1 MDDSLDS
8 SHYYREPPGKA
19 QRLKRRASLGNNVT
33 PSAGEN
39 VAGVEI
45 HPVVLQCSLD
55 RTLKSFNPIDIDR
68 CLKCVGD
75 YDACL
80 PRQNG
85 NHLVKCKSPQQM
97 KTLLNTSTP
106 SDGTVSLPILSSLLQ
121 PIGAKGVIYN
131 VPLEITVRRYR
142 SVCSPL
148 LRS

>member
-19 QRLKRRASLGNNVT
+19 QRLKRKASLGNNVT

-45 HPVVLQCSLD
+45 HPVVLQSSLD

-97 KTLLNTSTP
+97 KTLLIHLLPAMARSP
-106 SDGTVSLPILSSLLQ
+106 SQYCLHYYNQLARKVS
-121 PIGAKGVIYN
+121 Y
-131 VPLEITVRRYR
+131 TTCR
-142 SVCSPL
+142 
-148 LRS
+148 